1 METTQVAVS
10 KLEALI
16 SDLATEVR
24 IAEYDCACRLLR
36 GDIEGAKLEAKRAD
50 IFRQSFIKT
59 TENYL
64 NELMKEE
71 EQ

>member
-16 SDLATEVR
+16 SDLATETR

-36 GDIEGAKLEAKRAD
+36 GDIEGATREANRAKL
-50 IFRQSFIKT
+50 FRDSMIKIM
-59 TENYL
+59 ERIL
-64 NELMKEE
+64 NDNCE
-71 EQ
+71 